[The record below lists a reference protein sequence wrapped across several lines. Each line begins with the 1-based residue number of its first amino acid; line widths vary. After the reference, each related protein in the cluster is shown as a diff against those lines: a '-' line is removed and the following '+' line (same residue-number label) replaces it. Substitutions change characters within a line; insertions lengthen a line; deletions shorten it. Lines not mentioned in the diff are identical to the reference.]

1 MYDFRWITLFCLGKR
16 LSKHKITIFSKNF
29 GGRGP
34 FGPPWLRLCPE
45 QKTFTNYY
53 ALFPLQKAVSPLGD
67 LQPRWPLVLRSL
79 PLPHAFFK
87 SMYTWKSSQYYI
99 IISMMTSFMCVSQK
113 LVFPDSKCICAI
125 NHILSTTAM
134 YVSSSSFMYLSI
146 PCYCDACL
154 NSSLLRVGVKMLLN
168 TIAMICLW

>member
-1 MYDFRWITLFCLGKR
+1 MHEFRRITLFCLEKR
-16 LSKHKITIFSKNF
+16 LSKHKITIISKNL
-29 GGRGP
+29 GGHGP
-34 FGPPWLRLCPE
+34 FGPPGYAHAQ

-53 ALFPLQKAVSPLGD
+53 ALFPSQKAVSPLRG